1 MAKALR
7 STRVLTPQGI
17 APAAVIVDH
26 GRIAALANWN
36 EVPSTAELVDFG
48 DLVLLPGLVDS
59 HVHINEPGRTEWEG
73 FATATQAAASG
84 GVTTLVDMPLNC
96 VPETINLPALE
107 AKRNAA
113 QGKAWVDWAAWGG
126 VVRGNAESLP
136 SLAHAGVPGFKCFL
150 IHSGIDGFAWVDEP
164 DLRAAL
170 KKLRGT
176 GLPLLAHAEV
186 AGPVDAATESLNKVG
201 ADWRKYSTYLRSRPD
216 AAEIEA
222 IALLIRLAEEF
233 QTPIHIVHLS
243 SAQALPLLR
252 DARQRGVPVTVET
265 CAHYLWFEA
274 AEIPD
279 GATQYKCAPPIRDAG
294 NREALWNAL
303 NEGLIE
309 MVITDHSPCPP
320 VLKLQAEMRLPARPE
335 YENVAMKTA
344 SELAKLMHFPEERI
358 EDLKTALSQAV
369 SDAIEHGQSN
379 INVSLGNETG
389 RWDKAWGG
397 IASLGLALPV
407 LWTGMKQRGIGLERI
422 GEWMAAAPVRLAG
435 MNGRKGVIAVDA
447 DADFAV
453 FDPEVK
459 WTVASSDLYFRHKLS
474 PYLGVELQ
482 GRVLETWLR
491 GAPVFRAG
499 AHLGKAR
506 GKEQVRS

>member
-1 MAKALR
+1 M
-7 STRVLTPQGI
+7 

-26 GRIAALANWN
+26 ERITALCGWN
-36 EVPSTAELVDFG
+36 EMPAGVELCDFG

-73 FATATQAAASG
+73 FETATQAAAAG

-96 VPETINLPALE
+96 VPETINVPALE
-107 AKRNAA
+107 AKRLAA
-113 QGKAWVDWAAWGG
+113 QANAWVDWAAWGG
-126 VVRGNAESLP
+126 VVRGSADSLP
-136 SLAHAGVPGFKCFL
+136 SLVQAGVPGFKCFL
-150 IHSGIDGFAWVDEP
+150 IHSGIDGFAWVDET

-170 KKLRGT
+170 EKLRGT

-186 AGPVDAATESLNKVG
+186 AGPVGAATQALDRMS

-222 IALLIRLAEEF
+222 IALLIGLAEEF

-243 SAQALPLLR
+243 STQALPLLK
-252 DARQRGVPVTVET
+252 DARERGVPVTVET

-274 AEIPD
+274 AKIPD
-279 GATQYKCAPPIRDAG
+279 GATQYKCAPPIRDVA

-320 VLKLQAEMRLPARPE
+320 EMKRR
-335 YENVAMKTA
+335 
-344 SELAKLMHFPEERI
+344 EE
-358 EDLKTALSQAV
+358 Q
-369 SDAIEHGQSN
+369 
-379 INVSLGNETG
+379 
-389 RWDKAWGG
+389 RWDLAWGG

-407 LWTGMKQRGIGLERI
+407 LWTGMKQRGIAMERI
-422 GEWMAAAPVRLAG
+422 AEWMAAAPARLAG
-435 MNGRKGVIAVDA
+435 MSGRKGAIAVGA

-453 FDPEVK
+453 FDPDAR
-459 WTVASSDLYFRHKLS
+459 WTVTTSDLRFRHKIS
-474 PYLGVELQ
+474 PYLGAELQ

-499 AHLGKAR
+499 SHIGEAR

>member
-1 MAKALR
+1 M
-7 STRVLTPQGI
+7 S
-17 APAAVIVDH
+17 
-26 GRIAALANWN
+26 
-36 EVPSTAELVDFG
+36 
-48 DLVLLPGLVDS
+48 
-59 HVHINEPGRTEWEG
+59 
-73 FATATQAAASG
+73 
-84 GVTTLVDMPLNC
+84 
-96 VPETINLPALE
+96 
-107 AKRNAA
+107 
-113 QGKAWVDWAAWGG
+113 
-126 VVRGNAESLP
+126 
-136 SLAHAGVPGFKCFL
+136 
-150 IHSGIDGFAWVDEP
+150 
-164 DLRAAL
+164 
-170 KKLRGT
+170 
-176 GLPLLAHAEV
+176 
-186 AGPVDAATESLNKVG
+186 
-201 ADWRKYSTYLRSRPD
+201 ADWRKYSTYLRSRPE

-222 IALLIRLAEEF
+222 IALLIRLSEEF

-243 SAQALPLLR
+243 SSQALPLLR
-252 DARQRGVPVTVET
+252 DARERGVPVTVET

-303 NEGLIE
+303 DEGLIE

-320 VLKLQAEMRLPARPE
+320 ALKLQMHVRLPAQPG

-344 SELAKLMHFPEERI
+344 SALANLMHFPEERI

-379 INVSLGNETG
+379 INVSMGNETG

-407 LWTGMKQRGIGLERI
+407 LWTGMKQRGIALERV
-422 GEWMAAAPVRLAG
+422 GEWMAAAPARLAG
-435 MNGRKGVIAVDA
+435 MNGRKGVIAIGA

-453 FDPEVK
+453 FDPEAK
-459 WTVASSDLYFRHKLS
+459 WTVAPSDLRFRHKIS
-474 PYLGVELQ
+474 PYLGVELR

-491 GAPVFRAG
+491 GAPVFRSG
-499 AHLGKAR
+499 APVGEAR